1 MMYDI
6 INMIS
11 YRINII
17 EYFLFMK
24 YDVCIKKIKLFMIIT
39 IGSNKGGTG
48 KTTTATNIAIA
59 LARQNKEVCLVDADF
74 QRSASKWH
82 QDRQEAKLTPAI
94 TLVEKHDNISSTV
107 EDLNQK
113 YDYVIVDVAGRNS
126 REMIT
131 SLSVSDILIAPHQ
144 ASQLDLDTIEEL
156 NTQITRIKD
165 LNPKLLAYVLHTM
178 ANTNPSVKDTE
189 RMEFIEYLNDF
200 ENLTLLN
207 SSCFYRKVYRDVMP
221 LGKSVIESNNT
232 VAAAEISNL
241 IKEVF

>member
-1 MMYDI
+1 M
-6 INMIS
+6 
-11 YRINII
+11 
-17 EYFLFMK
+17 
-24 YDVCIKKIKLFMIIT
+24 
-39 IGSNKGGTG
+39 
-48 KTTTATNIAIA
+48 
-59 LARQNKEVCLVDADF
+59 CLVDADF
-74 QRSASKWH
+74 QRSASRWN
-82 QDRQEAKLTPAI
+82 QDRQESKLLPSI
-94 TLVEKHDNISSTV
+94 TLVEKHDNISSTI

-189 RMEFIEYLNDF
+189 RIEFTEYLNDF
-200 ENLTLLN
+200 VNLTLLN

-221 LGKSVIESNNT
+221 LGKSVIESNNL
-232 VAAAEISNL
+232 VAAEEIDNL
-241 IKEVF
+241 VKEVF